1 MDCSQPAYFIVFA
14 IATIIFLLAAPMMA
28 VVRGYA
34 GLAGLMQLNFIL
46 LCVVAG
52 RKVERVVPNAPRA
65 SWGQAAPP

>member
-1 MDCSQPAYFIVFA
+1 MVNLEEADLTVG
-14 IATIIFLLAAPMMA
+14 LREDRLA
-28 VVRGYA
+28 
-34 GLAGLMQLNFIL
+34 LAGLMQLNFIL